1 MKICHLSAECMPFA
15 KTGGLGDVA
24 AALPRAQ
31 WAAGD
36 DVEVWLPFH
45 HSAAEWYRR
54 RQSWPELGCAPFRVE
69 LLGQSYEVGILRG
82 QLPAS
87 QVPVYFVAHDPFFH
101 RGPIYAADA
110 TGRDD
115 GLWRFTLFVRAAVA
129 AMKHLGR
136 RPQILHC
143 HDWHPA
149 LAPMLGAWS
158 SYRDRWFDEVAS
170 VLTIHNLHHQGA
182 YEPSLF
188 PALGLPAETA
198 PLVHHHGAVNLL
210 KGALVAADMITTV
223 SPTYA
228 WEIQTREG
236 GQGLDELLRA
246 RGDRLTGILNGID
259 PSEWD
264 PAVDPHLLARYSAA
278 DLTGKAQCRRAL
290 CEAAGFA
297 ADDPGLILGAI
308 GRLTEQ
314 KGFDVLLD
322 AVPRLLAEGTRI
334 VMLGSGDPALE
345 RRMLDYAAAHPGRF
359 RAWLGYDEARAH
371 GIEAGADSFIM
382 PSRFEPCG
390 LNQMYSL
397 AYGTPPIVRH
407 TGGLADTVIGY
418 HGHNLDRANGFS
430 FYDLTADAIA
440 GTVAWARSAL
450 ASGAWPQLVQ
460 NAMRADF
467 SWRRSAELYG
477 QVYRQARSHRGL
489 PF

>member
-1 MKICHLSAECMPFA
+1 MSPQIRIQSR
-15 KTGGLGDVA
+15 A
-24 AALPRAQ
+24 AQRAVRPRPLLLYAITAAQ
-31 WAAGD
+31 AQPNDPEAAPVRGVQD
-36 DVEVWLPFH
+36 APV
-45 HSAAEWYRR
+45 
-54 RQSWPELGCAPFRVE
+54 SWIQEG
-69 LLGQSYEVGILRG
+69 
-82 QLPAS
+82 
-87 QVPVYFVAHDPFFH
+87 
-101 RGPIYAADA
+101 
-110 TGRDD
+110 
-115 GLWRFTLFVRAAVA
+115 AVA
-129 AMKHLGR
+129 ALVSELPSPHLLDT
-136 RPQILHC
+136 PSCADILT
-143 HDWHPA
+143 
-149 LAPMLGAWS
+149 
-158 SYRDRWFDEVAS
+158 FDGVLEHFAS
-170 VLTIHNLHHQGA
+170 VLTL
-182 YEPSLF
+182 
-188 PALGLPAETA
+188 LPVRYGTSASSETA
-198 PLVHHHGAVNLL
+198 L
-210 KGALVAADMITTV
+210 
-223 SPTYA
+223 
-228 WEIQTREG
+228 RR
-236 GQGLDELLRA
+236 LLRA
-246 RGDRLTGILNGID
+246 RGARLTGILNGID

-297 ADDPGLILGAI
+297 ADDPGMILGAI

-397 AYGTPPIVRH
+397 AYGTPPIVRR

-418 HGHNLDRANGFS
+418 QGSNLDVANGFV
-430 FYDLTADAIA
+430 FDDLTPEAIV
-440 GTVAWARSAL
+440 GTVAWARSTL
-450 ASGAWPQLVQ
+450 AGPQWPQLVF